1 MTKSLRSL
9 LLNVAIFLAL
19 FLGVAWLF
27 GGPAL
32 RPRESSRNLSPR
44 QVGSADCTYLNE
56 AENALR
62 TSLGRMNQANEAGL
76 GRDALEKAHE
86 EAAVRALT
94 WSNKAPSNADLES
107 LQGKVVWLLTRE
119 AAIYQDFMAGGS
131 DADEANEYLAALES
145 ATQSVRTWRTAFKC
159 P

>member
-1 MTKSLRSL
+1 MRRYAWL
-9 LLNVAIFLAL
+9 LLALAL
-19 FLGVAWLF
+19 LGVSWLC

-32 RPRESSRNLSPR
+32 RPRKSAQSVAPR
-44 QVGSADCTYLNE
+44 QVGSAECTYLDE

-62 TSLGRMNQANEAGL
+62 TSLGRMKQATEAGL

-94 WSNKAPSNADLES
+94 WSNKDPSNANLEN

-131 DADEANEYLAALES
+131 DS
-145 ATQSVRTWRTAFKC
+145 GRGK
-159 P
+159 